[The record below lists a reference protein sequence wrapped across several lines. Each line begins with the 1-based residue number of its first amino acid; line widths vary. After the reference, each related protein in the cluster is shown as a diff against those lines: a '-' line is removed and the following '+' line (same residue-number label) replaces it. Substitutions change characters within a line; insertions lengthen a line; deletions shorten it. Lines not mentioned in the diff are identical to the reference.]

1 MIRPLRGDGDLLA
14 FEEGGMPSPRQV
26 LILDFRMIN
35 LNTAKATST
44 ETRERLRC
52 GPSSSRHQ
60 GNLNPSQVGRGRF
73 CGIEVDH
80 SEIEDQDLAW

>member
-44 ETRERLRC
+44 DLAGVKVALMPARRGAT
-52 GPSSSRHQ
+52 SQSSRF
-60 GNLNPSQVGRGRF
+60 GLPAFGVG
-73 CGIEVDH
+73 
-80 SEIEDQDLAW
+80 

>member
-14 FEEGGMPSPRQV
+14 FEPSPRQV

-44 ETRERLRC
+44 DLTGEAGVRL
-52 GPSSSRHQ
+52 P
-60 GNLNPSQVGRGRF
+60 
-73 CGIEVDH
+73 
-80 SEIEDQDLAW
+80 

>member
-52 GPSSSRHQ
+52 GPSSSRQ
-60 GNLNPSQVGRGRF
+60 LTRACARAFLGSLESRDMPVG
-73 CGIEVDH
+73 
-80 SEIEDQDLAW
+80 